1 MPNSILTLEDQRSPT
16 WRKIK
21 AYVQTELE
29 IARRSLERDITPE
42 QTAKLRGQ
50 IRSMNAVLALGDS
63 QALEPVVEEEP
74 D

>member
-1 MPNSILTLEDQRSPT
+1 MPNSILTVEDQRSPA

-21 AYVQTELE
+21 AYVQAELE

-50 IRSMNAVLALGDS
+50 IRSMNALLALDES
-63 QALEPVVEEEP
+63 QAPEAVVEEEP
-74 D
+74 E